1 MLDRYQCFEEPGATF
16 FRVGVTR
23 TLDENI
29 RLLQR
34 VCVDLINYPASYSTT
49 PYKILTLPD
58 VRNSCLSVPGDI
70 TEWN

>member
-1 MLDRYQCFEEPGATF
+1 MLDRYQCFEDPGATF
-16 FRVGVTR
+16 FRVEVTY
-23 TLDENI
+23 TIDENI

-58 VRNSCLSVPGDI
+58 ARNLCLSVPDDI
-70 TEWN
+70 TECN